1 MDDDKMVKRILVVDD
16 QAVARKVISGIMS
29 RHGQVDLAEN
39 GQEAVTLYVEALND
53 HWPYDL
59 ICMDISMHGLL
70 NGNQAVRCIRA
81 HEEKLAIQKS
91 VPVVMISAHDN
102 PDEVARA
109 LDLCGANDYIV
120 KPFDR
125 ERIDAVIR
133 RYL

>member
-1 MDDDKMVKRILVVDD
+1 MDDSKMVKRILVVDD
-16 QAVARKVISGIMS
+16 QAMARKVISSILS

-39 GQEAVTLYVEALND
+39 GEEAVTLYAEALHD
-53 HWPYDL
+53 KWPYDL

-81 HEEKLAIQKS
+81 HEEKMSVKKP
-91 VPVVMISAHDN
+91 VPVVMISAHNN
-102 PDEVARA
+102 PGEVARS
-109 LDLCGANDYIV
+109 LDLWGANDYIV

-125 ERIDAVIR
+125 DRIDAVIE